1 MYVPHR
7 IETRGHGCLL
17 LVFRAGAAHEK
28 PWDFSDM
35 SDPNEIMA
43 PLTLLFTDT
52 RPTAGMFLII
62 FYFFKD
68 FSLFSGKIV
77 LQNPP
82 I

>member
-1 MYVPHR
+1 MAA
-7 IETRGHGCLL
+7 GLL
-17 LVFRAGAAHEK
+17 LVFRAGATK

-52 RPTAGMFLII
+52 RPTVGMLLII
-62 FYFFKD
+62 FYFLIE

-77 LQNPP
+77 LQNPW